1 MVVLVEDAAESI
13 FSSDVELVQSIR
25 FDDRW
30 AEWAEWAEWAK
41 WSCGPQCAVC
51 PMIVIERLEFAQ
63 DVQEVGLVQDEGAV
77 EQFGSAGA
85 DPAFHDCVGP
95 HRRLHLISMI
105 GIAVSG

>member
-30 AEWAEWAEWAK
+30 GEWAK
-41 WSCGPQCAVC
+41 WSCGLQGAVC
-51 PMIVIERLEFAQ
+51 PMIVIGRLEFVQ

-77 EQFGSAGA
+77 E
-85 DPAFHDCVGP
+85 
-95 HRRLHLISMI
+95 
-105 GIAVSG
+105 